1 MHPNEK
7 KKKFTEKA
15 KVKKIK
21 VYLKVNTENPVLI
34 TEKRKH
40 MSSEGTMT

>member
-1 MHPNEK
+1 MQPNEK

-15 KVKKIK
+15 KVKKK

-34 TEKRKH
+34 AEKRKH
-40 MSSEGTMT
+40 MSSEGIMT